1 MEISSMN
8 QTVSRLIVVG
18 IVGLGSLFCIEG
30 GPTAESAAEAGMI
43 SGTGSLSGKVQAPKP
58 FKAARVY
65 AKNVDKNMLFMV
77 YTSAGRFRAVNL
89 LPGKYE
95 VTVEEKGLTSPMQ
108 AVSVTAGKTSTLD
121 FSLSPDATNDGVL
134 SVSYDAMYPQG
145 RGRD

>member
-1 MEISSMN
+1 MN

-58 FKAARVY
+58 FKAACMRQG
-65 AKNVDKNMLFMV
+65 NVDGNMLFMV

-95 VTVEEKGLTSPMQ
+95 VTVEDKGLTSPMQ
-108 AVSVTAGKTSTLD
+108 TVSVTAGKTSTLD
-121 FSLSPDATNDGVL
+121 FP
-134 SVSYDAMYPQG
+134 
-145 RGRD
+145 